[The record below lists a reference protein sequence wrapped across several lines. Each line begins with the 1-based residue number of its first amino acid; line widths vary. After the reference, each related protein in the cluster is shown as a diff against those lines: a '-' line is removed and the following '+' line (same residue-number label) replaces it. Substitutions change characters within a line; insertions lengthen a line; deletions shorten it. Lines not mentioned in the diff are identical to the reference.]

1 MLQNFIHDSLV
12 KSSPNTHLILGV
24 AQRPSLTVI
33 SRLDLTE
40 IIRYT
45 LSGTVHNM
53 QKTENINSQ
62 IFRLTIPNIISN
74 FSIPLLG
81 AVDTALMGHMETDH
95 YLGAVGIGGMIFS
108 SIYWG
113 FGFIRM
119 ASTGMTAQAFGKN
132 DSSEC
137 GLLLQRSLSIGI
149 IVSIF
154 LLIFQWI
161 FADICFVLIKT
172 SSEVEHLARTYF
184 HIRILAAPATLCLHA
199 FHGVFLG
206 LQNAKYPMI
215 LTIVVNFINIV
226 LNIVFVSFLGMKVEG
241 VAFATVIAQYVGLIL
256 AVAFFFYRYRIL
268 ITTWNL
274 KIILTYTKL
283 TRFLSISGD
292 IFIRTLCLVFSLS
305 FFTAKSAGLSDTI
318 LAINTILLQYINL
331 MSYAIDG
338 FAFAAESMIG
348 KYKGASDMTN
358 LKRTTFKM
366 FFLAFLFGGAV
377 MVIFLLFG
385 KHLLH
390 LFSDKVPLIESAKPY
405 LVWIIIAPV
414 VNVAAYIW
422 DGIYLGATATK
433 PLRNTMIVS
442 MLIFIC
448 AVYLLSPY
456 GNHGLW
462 GALTV
467 LLIVRGVMLTVL
479 APKHLFR

>member
-1 MLQNFIHDSLV
+1 MRYSIF
-12 KSSPNTHLILGV
+12 NTKHHLIK
-24 AQRPSLTVI
+24 I
-33 SRLDLTE
+33 Y

-45 LSGTVHNM
+45 LNRMEHNM

-81 AVDTALMGHMETDH
+81 AIDTALMGRMGTDH
-95 YLGAVGIGGMIFS
+95 YLGAVGIGGVIFNF
-108 SIYWG
+108 IYWG

-119 ASTGMTAQAFGKN
+119 ASTGLTAQAYGKN
-132 DSSEC
+132 EITEC

-149 IVSIF
+149 IASIL

-161 FADICFVLIKT
+161 LADISFVLIKT
-172 SSEVEHLARTYF
+172 GAEVEHLGRTYF
-184 HIRILAAPATLCLHA
+184 HIRIYAAPATLCLHA

-215 LTIVVNFINIV
+215 LTILVNIINIV
-226 LNIVFVSFLGMKVEG
+226 LNFVFVSYLGMKVEG
-241 VAFATVIAQYVGLIL
+241 VALATVIAQYVGLIL
-256 AVAFFFYRYRIL
+256 AIILFYHRYRNL
-268 ITTWNL
+268 FTTWNL
-274 KIILTYTKL
+274 KIILAFSKL
-283 TRFLSISGD
+283 RRFLIISGD
-292 IFIRTLCLVFSLS
+292 IFIRTLCLVFSFS

-338 FAFAAESMIG
+338 FAFAAESIIG
-348 KYKGASDMTN
+348 KYKGAEDIHN
-358 LKRTTFKM
+358 LKKTTYKV
-366 FFLAFLFGGAV
+366 FLWSFLFGCGV
-377 MVIFLLFG
+377 MLIFLLFG
-385 KHLLH
+385 DRLLH
-390 LFSDKVPLIESAKPY
+390 LFTDQINLIYRAKPY

-433 PLRNTMIVS
+433 PLRNTMIVA
-442 MLIFIC
+442 MLLFIC
-448 AVYLLSPY
+448 TVYLLLQF

-462 GALTV
+462 CAITV
-467 LLIVRGVMLTVL
+467 LLITRGVILTVM
-479 APKHLFR
+479 APKHLFSINNLYSQNKRI